1 MPARALVI
9 AGALTSGTG
18 GLTFAGAGTLD
29 LTPTVRVT
37 PGRSP
42 TPPADLE
49 VNAYYGAST
58 VDLSGGTL
66 SGTGTVQSITATG
79 GTINPAGGGSIGTLT
94 TAVGAFVSTLNGST
108 LQVDLSTPAAADQ
121 LLIGSNATIDLTGA
135 ALNVNVLGSAA
146 GNIYTILSSATGGIS
161 GTFTGLS
168 NNTTFAS
175 GGRTFQIDYS
185 PDAVTLTDIGAAAA
199 TEHWIGSAAANGKSW
214 NVATNWLEDAVPVSG
229 DTLVFDTTTAGFSA
243 TANGFAPNNNIAG
256 LTNLTISINDASSAR
271 DFNLTGNAIGLSAAG
286 ITSLVSSGV
295 NATVAMPLTLT
306 ATTTITV
313 AAGVPLVVSGS
324 LSGTAGLDI
333 DGPGTLTLSGSSP
346 SCTGATTVEAGT
358 VNVNANYGS
367 SPFSVAG
374 GTLAGTGT
382 VKSITATGGS
392 ISPAGNG
399 TIGTLTTAAGAFAS
413 TLNGSTLQVDVNTP
427 TASDELVI
435 GNNATIDLTGG
446 TLNVNVLGSAPG
458 NVYTIVS
465 SATGGISGTFFGLAN
480 NATFTVDGTTFQIA
494 YSTSAVTLTDLG
506 AGTTTLH
513 WIGGSGA
520 NGNLWSVAAN
530 WLEDAAPAS
539 GDTLVFDTTTA
550 GFVLANNGYDPVN
563 DMAGLTNLSLILNDT
578 SGTTNFNLT
587 GNAIGLS
594 ATGITI
600 DASSGNA
607 TVALP
612 LTLPTTTTFTSTAG
626 FLLLPGVL
634 SGPGGINIDTSST
647 MILSGS
653 NSFTGPVN
661 VAAGILEVESNNA
674 LGSGVSTT
682 AVATGATLELSNV
695 SYTTFQPVTLAPGAT
710 FSAVNSGSGSCSFAG
725 TITNQGTELT
735 PGVIYADITAL
746 TLTGGIVNTA
756 ATAGLDLNAI
766 AGGGALTLNAVG
778 ISDAAGTVAV
788 TVGGGTVDLN
798 AASNYT
804 GPPRL
809 TGWPPVSSRSA
820 RELTALWGLPVRAMT
835 FSSRSRVCKRAWSST
850 PGSTTLHRKT

>member
-1 MPARALVI
+1 M
-9 AGALTSGTG
+9 
-18 GLTFAGAGTLD
+18 
-29 LTPTVRVT
+29 
-37 PGRSP
+37 
-42 TPPADLE
+42 
-49 VNAYYGAST
+49 
-58 VDLSGGTL
+58 
-66 SGTGTVQSITATG
+66 
-79 GTINPAGGGSIGTLT
+79 
-94 TAVGAFVSTLNGST
+94 
-108 LQVDLSTPAAADQ
+108 
-121 LLIGSNATIDLTGA
+121 
-135 ALNVNVLGSAA
+135 
-146 GNIYTILSSATGGIS
+146 
-161 GTFTGLS
+161 
-168 NNTTFAS
+168 
-175 GGRTFQIDYS
+175 
-185 PDAVTLTDIGAAAA
+185 
-199 TEHWIGSAAANGKSW
+199 
-214 NVATNWLEDAVPVSG
+214 
-229 DTLVFDTTTAGFSA
+229 
-243 TANGFAPNNNIAG
+243 
-256 LTNLTISINDASSAR
+256 
-271 DFNLTGNAIGLSAAG
+271 
-286 ITSLVSSGV
+286 
-295 NATVAMPLTLT
+295 
-306 ATTTITV
+306 
-313 AAGVPLVVSGS
+313 
-324 LSGTAGLDI
+324 
-333 DGPGTLTLSGSSP
+333 
-346 SCTGATTVEAGT
+346 
-358 VNVNANYGS
+358 NVNANYGS

-382 VKSITATGGS
+382 VESITATGGG

-399 TIGTLTTAAGAFAS
+399 TIGTLTTAAGTFAS

-550 GFVLANNGYDPVN
+550 GFVLANNGYNPVN

-634 SGPGGINIDTSST
+634 SGPGGINIDSSST

-682 AVATGATLELSNV
+682 DGCHRRH
-695 SYTTFQPVTLAPGAT
+695 PGTQQCQLHDVPA
-710 FSAVNSGSGSCSFAG
+710 CH
-725 TITNQGTELT
+725 
-735 PGVIYADITAL
+735 P
-746 TLTGGIVNTA
+746 
-756 ATAGLDLNAI
+756 
-766 AGGGALTLNAVG
+766 
-778 ISDAAGTVAV
+778 
-788 TVGGGTVDLN
+788 
-798 AASNYT
+798 
-804 GPPRL
+804 
-809 TGWPPVSSRSA
+809 
-820 RELTALWGLPVRAMT
+820 
-835 FSSRSRVCKRAWSST
+835 RSRRH
-850 PGSTTLHRKT
+850 LQRRQ